1 MTPLAIAGAVMVL
14 AFVAFTFWV
23 IEDIDAW
30 CDDLPDWSADDGD
43 DPVSLAYHEERNNHA

>member
-1 MTPLAIAGAVMVL
+1 MSPLAIAGTAMIL

-30 CDDLPDWSADDGD
+30 CDAIGDWSE
-43 DPVSLAYHEERNNHA
+43 HELDE